1 MGFTNYTALDIFTA
15 DDADELMRQS
25 VMRFASTAARDSALS
40 GNLEEGMMAC
50 TTDSDIFWIY
60 SGGAWKPWWSPP
72 IAFTSFVSGFIVI
85 GNGTFSGSYQ
95 YTPSGLR
102 VKWELL
108 FGTTSDIAADAI
120 WTLPTGSFVDAG
132 TSRALGTAIWYDS
145 NADRSYVCALRS
157 EASSADV
164 YVLHGGAGN
173 AGVVD
178 ATNPFTLNA
187 SNDIMICD
195 ITVPVV

>member
-120 WTLPTGSFVDAG
+120 WTLPTGSFADQG
-132 TSRALGTAIWYDS
+132 TSRALGTATLI
-145 NADRSYVCALRS
+145 APTCALSGRS
-157 EASSADV
+157 RPRPTCMCCM
-164 YVLHGGAGN
+164 AGRVTP
-173 AGVVD
+173 AWS
-178 ATNPFTLNA
+178 TPPTRLR
-187 SNDIMICD
+187 S
-195 ITVPVV
+195 TRRTTS